1 MNRVAFVSL
10 DRKILISMGT
20 AGALCLASLS
30 HRTAHAQAAAPAP
43 APQPSAA
50 AASPAPATAAPAT
63 WQAPP
68 PAEVPTTNTSTMNNK
83 LTLFGAIGYGYGY
96 GTGFGLGARYQI
108 VLVPHMLH
116 LPPDKHDELG
126 LEFGMDWFH
135 VSYDNSFFGSSYDLS
150 YNEYTPVVE
159 RDVELLA
166 QRQADALSQ
175 ARIRLPLHQL
185 ER

>member
-1 MNRVAFVSL
+1 
-10 DRKILISMGT
+10 
-20 AGALCLASLS
+20 
-30 HRTAHAQAAAPAP
+30 
-43 APQPSAA
+43 
-50 AASPAPATAAPAT
+50 
-63 WQAPP
+63 
-68 PAEVPTTNTSTMNNK
+68 MNNN

-150 YNEYTPVVE
+150 YNEYTPVVGVTWNFWLSDKLMLYPKLE
-159 RDVELLA
+159 FGYRFISWNDDRFSDLAALGHFYFQGTGGIAYAVGPVKLRAELGWA
-166 QRQADALSQ
+166 S
-175 ARIRLPLHQL
+175 IRLGAAIALF
-185 ER
+185 